1 MMLFYIDLKHY
12 INLML
17 WYSINFYINLRGLYI
32 KLLIIKIVIHNEFI
46 KFLSKN
52 PKNLLKKI
60 KRILNMIQIVF
71 MMIIIIISQKAQKI
85 ILIII
90 IMIIRNQKL
99 ISSTLHLLLSIFIIF
114 IKRFIDLVIIS
125 FDISNKIVEK
135 KFWRKF
141 QIYCWLFLW
150 KLMLLSKYI

>member
-1 MMLFYIDLKHY
+1 
-12 INLML
+12 
-17 WYSINFYINLRGLYI
+17 
-32 KLLIIKIVIHNEFI
+32 
-46 KFLSKN
+46 
-52 PKNLLKKI
+52 
-60 KRILNMIQIVF
+60 MIQIVF

-135 KFWRKF
+135 KF
-141 QIYCWLFLW
+141 
-150 KLMLLSKYI
+150 